1 MNYPYIYGLSDDDN
15 SETKQDDDA
24 AEAYKFEGFE
34 IEVNVKVVLNPVTK
48 IKAS

>member
-1 MNYPYIYGLSDDDN
+1 MDYPYIYGLSDDDS
-15 SETKQDDDA
+15 SEAKQDDA

-48 IKAS
+48 IKVS

>member
-1 MNYPYIYGLSDDDN
+1 MDYPYIYSLSDDDN
-15 SETKQDDDA
+15 SETKHDDD

>member
-1 MNYPYIYGLSDDDN
+1 MNYPYIYGLSDDDS
-15 SETKQDDDA
+15 SETKQDDA